1 MGYDALL
8 TQRIH
13 FEVDSFAWPIVIMCI
28 SSIMVGVANSDP
40 ARMSFL
46 GSTEGG
52 LAQKLD
58 RGSRRSPFEAVYSSA
73 LRSARNGPWFAAWTF
88 VWRPTFYTEWN
99 RPARIKKRLRQKGRT
114 AKGIMDGRVE
124 PLTEGYFIVHK
135 GRDRILGISPQ
146 LQVRTERGFKN
157 SLLLSHKGPKEEYLT
172 GKGSRQH
179 QKIDLRSSIH
189 LLVLRQIRSAHGW
202 PPSSFRR
209 NGKSP
214 PCGASPSLMEQ
225 VVGEQLGSIQ
235 QGFLD
240 SIIVLV
246 VIPELLDP

>member
-1 MGYDALL
+1 
-8 TQRIH
+8 
-13 FEVDSFAWPIVIMCI
+13 
-28 SSIMVGVANSDP
+28 MVGVANSDP

-58 RGSRRSPFEAVYSSA
+58 WGSRRSPFEAVYSSA
-73 LRSARNGPWFAAWTF
+73 LRSAQNGCLLHVSLTLLALGL
-88 VWRPTFYTEWN
+88 EWN

-124 PLTEGYFIVHK
+124 PLTEGYFIVRK
-135 GRDRILGISPQ
+135 GRDIILGIAPQ

-157 SLLLSHKGPKEEYLT
+157 SLLLSHKGPKEEHLT

-179 QKIDLRSSIH
+179 EKIDLRSSIH
-189 LLVLRQIRSAHGW
+189 LLVLRRIRSTHSG
-202 PPSSFRR
+202 FRR

-225 VVGEQLGSIQ
+225 AVGEQLGSIQ